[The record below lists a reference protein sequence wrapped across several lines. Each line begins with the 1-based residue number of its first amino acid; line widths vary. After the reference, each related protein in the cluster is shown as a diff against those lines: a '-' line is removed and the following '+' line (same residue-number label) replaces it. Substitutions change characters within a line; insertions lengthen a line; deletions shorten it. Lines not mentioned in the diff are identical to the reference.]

1 MRARDAAIDGE
12 IEAMPEIQALRA
24 PLNAM
29 HTHILNKQAT
39 GVKQDDP
46 DLVNMKNEYRRAEQQ
61 LNDRRSKIR
70 AQIETKYPI
79 PKEVRAIL
87 DSATTTEQNV
97 RQFADRYAQQLRHEE
112 QVVMNVMRDAN
123 LARLRRRE
131 EADDIDTLLEVR
143 KQLKRRLLLVELG
156 DVDLTGQ
163 DGVAPSEAARLRQ
176 EVEELR
182 AELKRLREAKK
193 PE

>member
-1 MRARDAAIDGE
+1 
-12 IEAMPEIQALRA
+12 
-24 PLNAM
+24 
-29 HTHILNKQAT
+29 
-39 GVKQDDP
+39 
-46 DLVNMKNEYRRAEQQ
+46 
-61 LNDRRSKIR
+61 
-70 AQIETKYPI
+70 
-79 PKEVRAIL
+79 
-87 DSATTTEQNV
+87 
-97 RQFADRYAQQLRHEE
+97 
-112 QVVMNVMRDAN
+112 MNVMRDAN